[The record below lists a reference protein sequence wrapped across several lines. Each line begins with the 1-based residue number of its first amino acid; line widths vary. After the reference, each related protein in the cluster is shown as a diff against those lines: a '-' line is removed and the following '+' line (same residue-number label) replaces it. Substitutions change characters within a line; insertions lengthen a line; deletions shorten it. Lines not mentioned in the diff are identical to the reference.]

1 MSNRLQ
7 WDIRHELGNLRDN
20 MNRILEEGIA
30 SVSGGTITLDMYETE
45 DSIVVET
52 NPIPGVTPESFEVA
66 ITGNVL
72 TIKGESK
79 ESPDQ
84 HKENANYLRKE
95 RRFGHFSRS
104 ITIPVEVN
112 AEEAA
117 ASFKDGILTI
127 TIPKTVAEQPKV
139 INVSSTDN
147 D

>member
-7 WDIRHELGNLRDN
+7 WDIRRELGNLRDN

-30 SVSGGTITLDMYETE
+30 SVSGGTITLDMYETDE
-45 DSIVVET
+45 SVVVET

-79 ESPDQ
+79 EDAGQ
-84 HKENANYLRKE
+84 NKENANYLRRE
-95 RRFGHFSRS
+95 RRFGQFSRS
-104 ITIPVEVN
+104 ITIPLEVK
-112 AEEAA
+112 AEEAV

-127 TIPKTVAEQPKV
+127 TIPKVAPERPRV